1 MVTQVSDWMGPPP
14 PALLLL
20 QQGPKGRCGGAS
32 QQGGARQEDEWKAME
47 GQRKVMEGHGRSV
60 HARQED
66 GRVPLSP
73 PPCHSP
79 VVEGHGRS
87 VEGYGRSWKSPPPC
101 HSSVV
106 EGHGRSVE
114 GYGRSWKSPPP
125 CHSRVAGDRVL
136 AEIDGRV
143 ERCRARRV
151 LGDPARY
158 KTSRG
163 AISAIGRPVCR
174 MEVIREHA
182 ALRRPHLRSTDAPDA
197 LTVDEASGRRR
208 LAGS

>member
-79 VVEGHGRS
+79 
-87 VEGYGRSWKSPPPC
+87 
-101 HSSVV
+101 VV